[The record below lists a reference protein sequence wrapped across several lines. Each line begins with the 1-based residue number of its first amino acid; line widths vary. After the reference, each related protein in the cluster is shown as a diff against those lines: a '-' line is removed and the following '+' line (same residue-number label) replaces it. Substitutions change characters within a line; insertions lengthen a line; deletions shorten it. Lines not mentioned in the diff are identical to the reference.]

1 MKKIITK
8 FSLLCIGLMLC
19 AGNAWAEPQ
28 AIGETG
34 LYWELTTDMS
44 FNEVLTITG
53 SGALP
58 DYEENYFTPWF
69 TAIEWGVKT
78 LNLPSG
84 LTRIGNNAFNS
95 GDIQTVSITIPSSVT
110 SIGANAFNQCGS
122 FISPFKSVTIER
134 TASVV
139 TLDNANAFPEDIEH
153 IYVPADLVDA
163 YKAAANWSDL
173 ASKISEPTP
182 ESPYVGE
189 QFVDGGVNYEIM
201 QIQDYGVIKLVY
213 AKVVPYTMNYFSM
226 YYGDIVIPPAV
237 THEGEQISIVAIGEE
252 AFKNSSSLT
261 SVSLSTNIQVIGT
274 NAFAN
279 CLALNSVII
288 PASVTSTSF
297 YTDAGISASLLSLA
311 AGDAT
316 LVDGADAVGVMGAIL
331 KAGTAR
337 NITINRPA
345 QMENYNTICLPFALD
360 ADQIAASSL
369 ADAEIYKFSN
379 AAKDG
384 DYLDLHF
391 QPVTTMEAG
400 VPYFFRFPTSGDN
413 WSSLTFEGV
422 TVTTTTPQDVV
433 HGDVTLHGTLSQVTI
448 NGSGK
453 LYLTAGNNL
462 MYYNGDKT
470 INPFRAY
477 FEVAGLAPNN
487 APKARIVAHE
497 NATTG
502 VEDVAAEV
510 KAVKFVENGQI
521 LIKRGE
527 AVYNLQGQVV
537 K

>member
-1 MKKIITK
+1 MIMKKIFTK
-8 FSLLCIGLMLC
+8 FSLLFIGLMLC
-19 AGNAWAEPQ
+19 TNAWATQE

-34 LYWELTTDMS
+34 LYWEVTSDWLDETLD
-44 FNEVLTITG
+44 ITG

-58 DYEENYFTPWF
+58 DYESFSETPWSLY
-69 TAIEWGVKT
+69 IDGVKT

-95 GDIQTVSITIPSSVT
+95 YFIQIASITIPANVT
-110 SIGANAFNQCGS
+110 SIGVNAFNGCPYLS
-122 FISPFKSVTIER
+122 NITIER

-153 IYVPADLVDA
+153 IYVPADLVED

-182 ESPYVGE
+182 ESPYMGE
-189 QFVDGGVNYEIM
+189 QFVVGGVNYEITHY
-201 QIQDYGVIKLVY
+201 QDYGYAKLVY
-213 AKVVPYTMNYFSM
+213 AKVIPYTMNYSGTDYSM
-226 YYGDIVIPPAV
+226 YYGDIVIPLGV
-237 THEGEQISIVAIGEE
+237 TYAGEQISIVAIGDE
-252 AFKNSSSLT
+252 AFKNSSSLM
-261 SVSLSTNIQVIGT
+261 SVTIPSNIYTIGT
-274 NAFAN
+274 DVFAN
-279 CLALNSVII
+279 CPALNSVII

-297 YTDAGISASLLSLA
+297 YTGAGISASLLSLA

-360 ADQIAASSL
+360 ADQIEASSL
-369 ADAEIYKFSN
+369 AGAEIYKFSN
-379 AAKDG
+379 AAKDD

-413 WSSLTFEGV
+413 LSSLTFEDV
-422 TVTTTTPQDVV
+422 TISNTTPQDVT
-433 HGDVTLHGTLSQVTI
+433 HNGVTLHGTLSQVSVS
-448 NGSGK
+448 GSNK
-453 LYLTAGNNL
+453 LYLAANDELHYSSSERN
-462 MYYNGDKT
+462 

-477 FEVAGLAPNN
+477 FEVAGGMSL

-497 NATTG
+497 NAATG
-502 VEDVAAEV
+502 IEDVAAES